1 MEVETI
7 IKNIASPDLATS
19 SCATYMAAML
29 LAQLGTR
36 EKDSPSPFAT
46 KLISSIHIHAILYL
60 INNPFDLTQPRKIC
74 VSCLMH
80 KIKETLIS

>member
-7 IKNIASPDLATS
+7 IKNIASPDLAAS

-46 KLISSIHIHAILYL
+46 KLISSIRIYNLVRLYES
-60 INNPFDLTQPRKIC
+60 IFDPMKQQRIC
-74 VSCLMH
+74 ASC
-80 KIKETLIS
+80 